1 MYYVMLRVVL
11 CSFFKILS
19 FLNQIFLPRFSG
31 KNLQNFNVFQIGI
44 LGYKYWV
51 TKNYLKYRK

>member
-1 MYYVMLRVVL
+1 MLYVMLKFVL
-11 CSFFKILS
+11 YGFFSFLS

-31 KNLQNFNVFQIGI
+31 KKLQNFNVFQIGI

>member
-1 MYYVMLRVVL
+1 MLKL
-11 CSFFKILS
+11 LFYIFFSGLS
-19 FLNQIFLPRFSG
+19 SLNQIFLPRFSG
-31 KNLQNFNVFQIGI
+31 KNLQNFNAFQIGI